1 MKRQKKSKK
10 FFIIQE
16 MIFLNQK
23 KMIIIVRIVDAFS
36 SNYIEYKSNGDKDKT
51 LTIKYY
57 LDQFKP
63 YLRGAAHRIGNLRQ
77 KAPKEIPLI
86 FQNGSTYDYHFII
99 KE

>member
-51 LTIKYY
+51 LTIKDY
-57 LDQFKP
+57 LDQFKA
-63 YLRGAAHRIGNLRQ
+63 YLRGAAHRIGNLR
-77 KAPKEIPLI
+77 
-86 FQNGSTYDYHFII
+86 
-99 KE
+99 

>member
-23 KMIIIVRIVDAFS
+23 KIIIIVRIGDAFR
-36 SNYIEYKSNGDKDKT
+36 SNYIEYKSNGDTDKT
-51 LTIKYY
+51 LTIKDY
-57 LDQFKP
+57 LAQVKL

-77 KAPKEIPLI
+77 KAPKEIPLY
-86 FQNGSTYDYHFII
+86 FKMVLHMII
-99 KE
+99 IL